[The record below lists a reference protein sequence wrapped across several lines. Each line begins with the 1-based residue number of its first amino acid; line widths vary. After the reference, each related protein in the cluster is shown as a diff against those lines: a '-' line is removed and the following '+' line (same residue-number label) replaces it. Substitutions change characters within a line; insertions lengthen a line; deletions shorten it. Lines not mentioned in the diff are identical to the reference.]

1 MSQEESSIFTL
12 GVWGWS
18 LLVAEEERKD
28 LYRAVP
34 PPRGE
39 AATSH
44 STSAFPRVTEQQ
56 LTDEH
61 KYSYQPSLVVAAL

>member
-1 MSQEESSIFTL
+1 M
-12 GVWGWS
+12 
-18 LLVAEEERKD
+18 AEEERKG

-39 AATSH
+39 AATFH
-44 STSAFPRVTEQQ
+44 STSAFPRLTEQQ